1 MDNFQYYDP
10 LINFL
15 LIVISCLI
23 IVFLTELKDFYRKN
37 YKLLIFFTFSIVIIL
52 CIRFST
58 SLSEGLIWDLRDIP
72 LVFGTIYG
80 GPLVGAGLYAVT
92 VLYRLSLGGLGI
104 YTTIFGNGAEVLA
117 AILLFKSYHS
127 LSFRKKFL
135 TGTGLTLISP
145 LITGV
150 TGLFLVQL
158 TTELVIVWLFDFSLT
173 LISSMVVMLVI
184 LLLTRSLQYKEKT
197 LVAEKN
203 EMVAHLSA
211 SINHELKN
219 PLTTVFGFL
228 QLLQQTEQ
236 DAQKKQYI
244 EISISELERAKSLI
258 SNYLAFAKPHSEKV
272 ENLNLKD
279 QLHYVLQVV
288 KPLANQHSITLES
301 DLEDCEIWADKQ
313 GLQQAFMNFLLNSIE
328 AAALVPAGGKI
339 SVTSFIFNRKVK
351 LCIEDNGVG
360 MDKEQISRL
369 GQPYF
374 TTKGQSGTGL
384 GLMVSYSIIK
394 NLGGEVTVESSIN
407 KGTTFTI
414 ELPLAESD
422 Q

>member
-1 MDNFQYYDP
+1 MDNFLYYDP

-15 LIVISCLI
+15 LIVISCLT

-37 YKLLIFFTFSIVIIL
+37 YKLLIFLTFSVVIIL

-92 VLYRLSLGGLGI
+92 VLYRLSLGGMGI
-104 YTTIFGNGAEVLA
+104 YTTILGNGAEVLA
-117 AILLFKSYHS
+117 AILLYKSYHS
-127 LSFRKKFL
+127 LSFSKKL
-135 TGTGLTLISP
+135 ITGTGLTLISP
-145 LITGV
+145 LITGIS
-150 TGLFLVQL
+150 GLFFFQL
-158 TTELVIVWLFDFSLT
+158 STQLVIVWLFDFSLT

-228 QLLQQTEQ
+228 QLLHQTEQ
-236 DAQKKQYI
+236 DAQKKEYI

-258 SNYLAFAKPHSEKV
+258 SNYLAFAKPHSEKL
-272 ENLNLKD
+272 ERLNVKD
-279 QLHYVLQVV
+279 QIHYTLQVV
-288 KPLANQHSITLES
+288 RPLANQHSIELDS
-301 DLEDCEIWADKQ
+301 DLADGEIIADKQ
-313 GLQQAFMNFLLNSIE
+313 GLQQALMNLLLNSIE
-328 AAALVPAGGKI
+328 AAVLVPSGGKI
-339 SVTSFIFNRKVK
+339 TVNSFISSTKAVVS
-351 LCIEDNGVG
+351 IQDNGVG

-394 NLGGEVTVESSIN
+394 SLGGVISVESEVN
-407 KGTTFTI
+407 EGTTFTI
-414 ELPLAESD
+414 ELPLAD
-422 Q
+422 

>member
-15 LIVISCLI
+15 LIVISCLT

-37 YKLLIFFTFSIVIIL
+37 YKLLIFLTFSIVIIL

-104 YTTIFGNGAEVLA
+104 YTTILGNGAEVLA
-117 AILLFKSYHS
+117 AILLFNSYHS

-150 TGLFLVQL
+150 TGLFLFQL
-158 TTELVIVWLFDFSLT
+158 TTELVIVWMFDFSLT

-211 SINHELKN
+211 SFNHELKN

-228 QLLQQTEQ
+228 QLLYQTEQ

-244 EISISELERAKSLI
+244 EISLSELERAKSLI
-258 SNYLAFAKPHSEKV
+258 SNYLTFAKPHPEKV
-272 ENLNLKD
+272 ERLNMKD
-279 QLHYVLQVV
+279 QLHYALQVV
-288 KPLANQHSITLES
+288 KPLANQHSIALES
-301 DLEDCEIWADKQ
+301 DLADCEIVADKQ
-313 GLQQAFMNFLLNSIE
+313 GLQQAIMNFLLNSIE

-339 SVTSFIFNRKVK
+339 SVTSFTLNKKMRLSIR
-351 LCIEDNGVG
+351 DNGVG
-360 MDKEQISRL
+360 MEKEQINRL

-374 TTKGQSGTGL
+374 STKGQSGTGL
-384 GLMVSYSIIK
+384 GLMVSYSIVK
-394 NLGGEVTVESSIN
+394 SLGGEISVESEIN

-414 ELPLAESD
+414 ELPLAESN